1 MKKIITIVVLAILS
15 LTSVEAKMANKEGYA
30 LRHANPLP
38 NLMRVAMTNK
48 GELNLTQDQIT
59 KLQDWSKSN
68 KPQMKQLVQKVMQQ
82 ERALR
87 EEALTTDK
95 NVMEKAEEMLDT
107 RRAIMKKKTACRQN
121 LKTILTAAQYE
132 QVITIYKSQK
142 GKNCKK

>member
-1 MKKIITIVVLAILS
+1 MKKIISIVILAILS
-15 LTSVEAKMANKEGYA
+15 LTSIEAKMANKKAYE

-59 KLQDWSKSN
+59 KLQAWSTTN
-68 KPQMKQLVQKVMQQ
+68 KPQMKKLVQQVMQQ

-95 NVMEKAEEMLDT
+95 NIMKKAEEMLDT
-107 RRAIMKKKTACRQN
+107 RRAIMEMKTACRQN
-121 LKTILTAAQYE
+121 LKTILSAAQYE
-132 QVITIYKSQK
+132 QVVTIYKSKK